1 MQVVL
6 ILKFEF
12 TAAFMTPGGSVFATI
27 DVSPLRKKDLN
38 CRMTF
43 RYDIDRR
50 RSIKKISRWKG
61 VGYVVLRDN
70 C

>member
-27 DVSPLRKKDLN
+27 DVSPLRKKYLN

-50 RSIKKISRWKG
+50 RSIIFFFRDGKG
-61 VGYVVLRDN
+61 WGTWY
-70 C
+70 

>member
-27 DVSPLRKKDLN
+27 AASLN
-38 CRMTF
+38 EQTTQ
-43 RYDIDRR
+43 
-50 RSIKKISRWKG
+50 
-61 VGYVVLRDN
+61 LA
-70 C
+70 